1 MHSVLLTPIFFSIFQ
16 GIFLTHVQRMT
27 ECRQPSGHSRI
38 NHGNHGRINHS
49 TSSSSS
55 SSRGNGGGRTSGR
68 ISSSSSSSSSSSGG
82 LGFAQN
88 LRSHTSSPTLRGSI
102 SEVVVAYSLARRGSC
117 SHSSTSSSSSG
128 SSANSAA
135 ASSFTLTLRT
145 VLICIGL
152 FSVFLTI

>member
-38 NHGNHGRINHS
+38 NHSNHGRINHS
-49 TSSSSS
+49 TSSSS

-68 ISSSSSSSSSSSGG
+68 ISSSSSSGG

-88 LRSHTSSPTLRGSI
+88 LRSHTSSPTSRGSI

-145 VLICIGL
+145 VLICIVL
-152 FSVFLTI
+152 FSVFWTI